1 MKNFAG
7 SSITYYGLAREKVMS
22 KYPRLA
28 NILTILALICMTGLA
43 LFLISDL
50 VSFASNSDHKVVL
63 AGLDVAQNTGGKP
76 TNAAA
81 ALKGTNNSETEEN
94 LSIQINMPQMNAS
107 SSSSQAAEGIISSGG
122 SSSGR
127 SRQSISEESGS
138 HIVKKRH
145 SSSSISSSS
154 TSPTSTS
161 PTSSSPS
168 SSSPQ
173 SAAEPANESNEIPLI
188 NQSLKNSTANQLNI
202 SDIAGS
208 GISGDLP
215 SVGTAND
222 SQSSIKK
229 GFASLPIGDKGGILI
244 PTRDASPREPTVMI
258 QFKTGDPTLP
268 ESEQGLNSDSQLPA
282 DIGTTPD
289 AGATPDFA
297 IRESATASQENK
309 VTASSQAQKV
319 QQARAKL
326 MASRNEMAESM
337 KKKRAQLRAKNTDSN
352 TVSDTSLPSDSG
364 VPESGPATDGSNIEQ
379 GSKDAQQNP
388 NSQVGKQSDSSQEG
402 EVTALSQAQKA
413 RQARAEQI
421 ASRKKMIESRK
432 EKAAQSREKAAQK

>member
-22 KYPRLA
+22 KHPRLA

-50 VSFASNSDHKVVL
+50 VSFASNSDHEVVL
-63 AGLDVAQNTGGKP
+63 SGLDVAQNTGERP
-76 TNAAA
+76 INSAA
-81 ALKGTNNSETEEN
+81 ALRGANNSGTEEN
-94 LSIQINMPQMNAS
+94 LSLQINISEINAS

-145 SSSSISSSS
+145 SSSSTSSS
-154 TSPTSTS
+154 
-161 PTSSSPS
+161 SSSPS
-168 SSSPQ
+168 SSSPP
-173 SAAEPANESNEIPLI
+173 SAAGPANESNEIPLI

-208 GISGDLP
+208 RISGDLP

-244 PTRDASPREPTVMI
+244 PTRHASSREPAVII

-268 ESEQGLNSDSQLPA
+268 KSEQGLNSDSQLPA
-282 DIGTTPD
+282 NIGTTPD

-297 IRESATASQENK
+297 IRESATASQESK

-432 EKAAQSREKAAQK
+432 EKAAQSREKAVSK

>member
-22 KYPRLA
+22 KHPRLA

-50 VSFASNSDHKVVL
+50 VSFASNSDHEVVL
-63 AGLDVAQNTGGKP
+63 SGLDVAQNTGARP
-76 TNAAA
+76 INSAA
-81 ALKGTNNSETEEN
+81 ALRGANNSGTEEN
-94 LSIQINMPQMNAS
+94 LSLQINISEINTS

-145 SSSSISSSS
+145 SSSSTSSS
-154 TSPTSTS
+154 
-161 PTSSSPS
+161 SSSPS
-168 SSSPQ
+168 SSSPP
-173 SAAEPANESNEIPLI
+173 SAAGPANESNEIPLI

-244 PTRDASPREPTVMI
+244 PTRHASSREPAVII
-258 QFKTGDPTLP
+258 QFKTSDPTLP
-268 ESEQGLNSDSQLPA
+268 KFEQGLNSDSQLPD

-289 AGATPDFA
+289 AGATLDFA
-297 IRESATASQENK
+297 IRESATASQESK

-352 TVSDTSLPSDSG
+352 AVSDTSLPLDSA
-364 VPESGPATDGSNIEQ
+364 VPESGPTTDGSNIEQ

-432 EKAAQSREKAAQK
+432 EKAAQSREKAASK

>member
-7 SSITYYGLAREKVMS
+7 SSTTYYGLAREKVMS

-63 AGLDVAQNTGGKP
+63 AGLDTAQNTEGKP
-76 TNAAA
+76 INAAA
-81 ALKGTNNSETEEN
+81 ALKGANNSGTEEN
-94 LSIQINMPQMNAS
+94 MSFQINMSQINAS
-107 SSSSQAAEGIISSGG
+107 TSSGQAAEGIISSGG
-122 SSSGR
+122 SSSSR
-127 SRQSISEESGS
+127 SRQSISEESG

-145 SSSSISSSS
+145 SSSS
-154 TSPTSTS
+154 TS
-161 PTSSSPS
+161 SSSPS
-168 SSSPQ
+168 STSPSSV
-173 SAAEPANESNEIPLI
+173 AEPANESNEIPLI

-215 SVGTAND
+215 FVGTAND

-337 KKKRAQLRAKNTDSN
+337 KKKRAQLRAKNTDGN

-388 NSQVGKQSDSSQEG
+388 NAQVGKQSDSSQEG

-432 EKAAQSREKAAQK
+432 EKAAQSREKAASK